1 MLIRF
6 VIFGIL
12 GLVAALVVDST
23 KKSIASRK
31 IEWQVQTSLV
41 LFPLFGLIAVVYP
54 IVAIRISSMPWYGR
68 GIVYTLVFFAAQYAI
83 GFALTKLNRCPWSY
97 QGKGSL
103 GGLIQ
108 LADAPV
114 WFAAGLGVEHIYP
127 WVKATA
133 VALG

>member
-1 MLIRF
+1 MLFRF
-6 VIFGIL
+6 IIFGIL
-12 GLVAALVVDST
+12 GLVAALIVDAA
-23 KKSIASRK
+23 KKSIASRRV
-31 IEWQVQTSLV
+31 EWQAQTSLV
-41 LFPLFGLIAVVYP
+41 LFPIFGLIAIFYP
-54 IVAIRISSMPWYGR
+54 IVAIRVSSLPWYGR
-68 GIVYTLVFFAAQYAI
+68 GAVYTLAFFVVQYII
-83 GFALTKLNRCPWSY
+83 GFALSKLNRCPWSCE
-97 QGKGSL
+97 GKGSL